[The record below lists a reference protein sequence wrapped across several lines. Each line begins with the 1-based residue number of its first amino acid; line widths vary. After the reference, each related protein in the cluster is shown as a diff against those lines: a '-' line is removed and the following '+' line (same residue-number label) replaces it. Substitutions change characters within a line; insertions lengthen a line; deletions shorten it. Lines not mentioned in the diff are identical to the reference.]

1 MTGIQDLRLLR
12 TFVRI
17 AESGSISAAA
27 RALNQSQPTLS
38 RQLGQLERSAG
49 VVLVRRDTHSMSLTV
64 AGERLLADARE
75 LLSLAEIAGERVREE
90 RESVQGHVRIVSVLD
105 SGQWIV
111 PRLLAEFLRLH
122 PRVTAELH
130 LTNRPSRFV
139 VEGFDCGILVGPLTD
154 RSVAARK
161 AGEIRRALAA
171 SPTLLRDHGTPT
183 EPSGLKKLPWMGVL
197 QPHFFIRDRVP
208 LRRGKEQRVVQ
219 LAPVL
224 LMDGVTALREA
235 AIAGAGMAV
244 LPEWLIRT
252 PLRDGRLVTVL
263 PEWTIPPVDVHVVFP
278 SGRLPIRMR
287 SFIDFAVER
296 LAPMMD
302 RMSVP

>member
-1 MTGIQDLRLLR
+1 
-12 TFVRI
+12 
-17 AESGSISAAA
+17 
-27 RALNQSQPTLS
+27 
-38 RQLGQLERSAG
+38 
-49 VVLVRRDTHSMSLTV
+49 MSLTV

-75 LLSLAEIAGERVREE
+75 LLSMAEIASERIRDE
-90 RESVQGHVRIVSVLD
+90 RESIQGHVRIVAVLD

-111 PRLLAEFLRLH
+111 PRLLAEFRRLH

-161 AGEIRRALAA
+161 AGEIKRSLAA
-171 SPTLLRDHGTPT
+171 SPALLRERGYPENPT
-183 EPSGLKKLPWMGVL
+183 GLKRLPWMGVL

-208 LRRGKEQRVVQ
+208 LRRGKEQRVMQ
-219 LAPVL
+219 LVPVL

-244 LPEWLIRT
+244 LPEWLIRA
-252 PLRDGRLVTVL
+252 PLADGRLECVL
-263 PEWTIPPVDVHVVFP
+263 PEWTVPPVDVHVVFP
-278 SGRLPIRMR
+278 SGRLPSRMR

-296 LAPMMD
+296 LPVLMEQLNVA
-302 RMSVP
+302 